1 MAATQQNDDDE
12 VISAINITPL
22 VDVTL
27 VLLIIFM
34 VTASYIV
41 ANSIPVDLPEAATGE
56 EVASTVVVSIDQEGQ
71 LMLDGRAMSDERLLA
86 VLRSAKSSNS
96 EFRAIISADRRIRHA
111 RFVAAVD
118 LVRQAGI
125 SRFAIDIQQRSDEQG
140 DEDEVAMRSPE

>member
-12 VISAINITPL
+12 VISAINVTPL
-22 VDVTL
+22 VDITL

-56 EVASTVVVSIDQEGQ
+56 EVASTVVVSIDRDGR
-71 LMLDGRAMSDERLLA
+71 LMLDGQALSDEQMLGRL
-86 VLRSAKSSNS
+86 RRAKQSNDDV
-96 EFRAIISADRRIRHA
+96 RAIISADRRIRHA

-125 SRFAIDIQQRSDEQG
+125 SRFAIDIQQRSGDE
-140 DEDEVAMRSPE
+140 EDEVAMRSPQ